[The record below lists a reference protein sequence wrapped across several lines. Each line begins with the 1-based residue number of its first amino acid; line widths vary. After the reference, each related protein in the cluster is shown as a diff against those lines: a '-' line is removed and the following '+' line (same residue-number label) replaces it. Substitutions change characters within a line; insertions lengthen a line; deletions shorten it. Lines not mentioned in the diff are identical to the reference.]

1 MISDLKARQAKPRE
15 MGYKL
20 YDQGGLCLFVSPHGT
35 KSWRYNYRLSGKRE
49 TLTIGRYPEISLAEA
64 RMAHAKARS
73 SVAHRGDPVAA
84 KRSAK
89 RALRTDAVNTFGV
102 VAEEWYHA
110 KAPHRSPA
118 WRECNQRWL
127 AKELYPALGGRRLDD
142 ITPADVLGIMRRIE
156 GRGAARSAGY
166 VRLLVSQV
174 FQHAIRN
181 LRASYD
187 PAQSLRGA
195 LIMPQV
201 KHRAPL
207 PAKDIPAFA
216 EALDAYPGT
225 LQTKLGIK
233 MLLLTF
239 VRKMELTE
247 ATWDE
252 VDFERSE
259 WRIQAS
265 RMKMRDPHIVP
276 LSRQALECFQDL
288 KPVACG
294 SRYVFPSIGSLDQP
308 MGATTINIAFT
319 RMGYGGRFTPHGL
332 RSTASTILNEQGFKS
347 DVIERQ
353 LAHTERNRVRA
364 AYNRA
369 EYLEDRRAMMQAW
382 ADYIDALCCGGNV
395 VGIRA

>member
-1 MISDLKARQAKPRE
+1 MLSDLKARQAKPRE
-15 MGYKL
+15 KGWKL
-20 YDQGGLCLFVSPHGT
+20 FDQGGLYIFVTPAGG
-35 KSWRYNYRLSGKRE
+35 KSLRYDYRLGGKRE
-49 TLTIGRYPEISLAEA
+49 TLTIGKYPEVSLAQARLAHAEA
-64 RMAHAKARS
+64 RSA
-73 SVAHRGDPVAA
+73 VAQGKSPVSA

-89 RALRTDAVNTFGV
+89 LALRHKDVNTFGS

-118 WRECNQRWL
+118 WRECHRRWL
-127 AKELYPALGGRRLDD
+127 DKELYPTIGAKRLDD

-156 GRGAARSAGY
+156 GRGAPRSAGY

-195 LIMPQV
+195 LIMPHV
-201 KHRAPL
+201 VHRAPL
-207 PAKDIPAFA
+207 PAKDIPAFL
-216 EALDAYPGT
+216 EALDGYPGT

-233 MLLLTF
+233 LLLLTL
-239 VRKMELTE
+239 VRKMELIE

-252 VDFERSE
+252 VDLHQAE
-259 WRIQAS
+259 WRIPAE

-276 LSRQALECFQDL
+276 LSRQTLECFRDL
-288 KPVACG
+288 HQVACG
-294 SRYVFPSIGSLDQP
+294 SRHVLPSIGSLDQP
-308 MGATTINIAFT
+308 MGANTFNMAFS

-332 RSTASTILNEQGFKS
+332 RATASTILNEQGFKP

-369 EYLEDRRAMMQAW
+369 EYLHERRAMMQSW
-382 ADYIDALCCGGNV
+382 ADYVDALCCGDNV